1 MKVSWHGTSRSSKLA
16 FVVSL
21 RAVIATAAFGCTG
34 HESSR
39 VIFGAAA
46 LGSVSQ
52 AEADRTLDILLAHGI
67 NHIDTAASY
76 GDSELRISPWL
87 KRYPRTFFL
96 ATKTTQRNY
105 DGARE
110 EIRRSVDRL
119 GVDRVDLIQLHN
131 LVDVIEWEFAL
142 REGGALQAAVEAR
155 EEGLVRF
162 IGVTG
167 HGLSVAAMHRR
178 SLERFAFDSVLLPY
192 NFRQLQDTR
201 YRDEFEALAA
211 VCADRGVALQTIKSI
226 ALAPWDGRPQ
236 TANTW
241 YEPLTAPAEIE
252 LAVHWVLGRTGIFLN
267 SVGDVKLLPH
277 VLDAAE
283 RFGAKPD
290 DATMQALVERRAL
303 EPLFT

>member
-1 MKVSWHGTSRSSKLA
+1 
-16 FVVSL
+16 
-21 RAVIATAAFGCTG
+21 
-34 HESSR
+34 

-46 LGSVSQ
+46 LSDVSQ
-52 AEADRTLDILLAHGI
+52 AEADRTLELLLEHGV

-76 GDSELRISPWL
+76 GDSELRVAPWL
-87 KRYPRTFFL
+87 ERHRDTFFL
-96 ATKTTQRNY
+96 ATKTGQRTY
-105 DGARE
+105 DEARD
-110 EIRRSVDRL
+110 EIRRSLERL
-119 GVDRVDLIQLHN
+119 GVDRVDLLQLHN

-155 EEGLVRF
+155 DEGLVRF

-192 NFRQLQDTR
+192 NYRQLQDAR
-201 YRDEFEALAA
+201 YREEFEALAA
-211 VCADRGVALQTIKSI
+211 TCAERGVAMQTIKSI

-236 TANTW
+236 TAHTW
-241 YEPLTAPAEIE
+241 YEPLTDPAEIE
-252 LAVHWVLGRTGIFLN
+252 LAVHWVLGRNGVFLN

-283 RFGAKPD
+283 RFEERRPGD
-290 DATMQALVERRAL
+290 DVMQALVERRSV
-303 EPLFT
+303 EPLFS

>member
-1 MKVSWHGTSRSSKLA
+1 M
-16 FVVSL
+16 
-21 RAVIATAAFGCTG
+21 IATAAFGSTG

-46 LGSVSQ
+46 LGTVSQ
-52 AEADRTLDILLAHGI
+52 AEADRTLEVLVDHGV

-76 GDSELRISPWL
+76 GDSELRIAPWL

-96 ATKTTQRNY
+96 ATKTIERNY
-105 DGARE
+105 DEARE
-110 EIRRSVDRL
+110 DIRRSLDRL

-155 EEGLVRF
+155 DEGLVRF

-192 NFRQLQDTR
+192 NFRQLQDAR

-211 VCADRGVALQTIKSI
+211 LCAERGVALQTIKSI

-241 YEPLTAPAEIE
+241 YEPLTEPAEIE
-252 LAVHWVLGRTGIFLN
+252 LAVRWVLGREGVFLN
-267 SVGDVKLLPH
+267 SVGDVNLLPH

-283 RFGAKPD
+283 GFELKPD
-290 DATMQALVERRAL
+290 DATLQALVERRSL